1 MSEIQT
7 RTMEEQGKPA
17 ASHILVVDDNP
28 EIREVIYL
36 LLGGEGYEVTEA
48 ANGEQAIE
56 ASAKYAFDRPV
67 WRSERTATRLSFF

>member
-48 ANGEQAIE
+48 ANGRAG
-56 ASAKYAFDRPV
+56 DRG
-67 WRSERTATRLSFF
+67 FGKICF

>member
-28 EIREVIYL
+28 EIQ
-36 LLGGEGYEVTEA
+36 GGH
-48 ANGEQAIE
+48 
-56 ASAKYAFDRPV
+56 
-67 WRSERTATRLSFF
+67 LSPFGGRGI

>member
-7 RTMEEQGKPA
+7 RTMEEQGKPE

-36 LLGGEGYEVTEA
+36 LLGGRG
-48 ANGEQAIE
+48 I
-56 ASAKYAFDRPV
+56 
-67 WRSERTATRLSFF
+67 